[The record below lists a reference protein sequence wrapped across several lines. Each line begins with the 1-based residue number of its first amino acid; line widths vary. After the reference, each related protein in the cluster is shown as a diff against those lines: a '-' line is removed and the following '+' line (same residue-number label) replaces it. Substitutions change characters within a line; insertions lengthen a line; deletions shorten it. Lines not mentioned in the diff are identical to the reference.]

1 MTVEPVNI
9 VVPLKRDREIAEA
22 RRRELLA
29 KLIYASGGVLVLALI
44 CFIVYK
50 SLYP

>member
-1 MTVEPVNI
+1 MTVEPLSI
-9 VVPLKRDREIAEA
+9 DVPLKRDREIAEA

-29 KLIYASGGVLVLALI
+29 KLIYASGGLLVFALI
-44 CFIVYK
+44 GFIVYK

>member
-9 VVPLKRDREIAEA
+9 DVPLKRDREIAEA

-29 KLIYASGGVLVLALI
+29 KLIYASGGVLVFALVG
-44 CFIVYK
+44 FIIYK
-50 SLYP
+50 GLYP